1 LSSTKR
7 FVPQGEHAMIL
18 TKLIVAAAALS
29 FVAIGAADAAG
40 KPKPRKIMRADGV
53 VAYLPAPVVGTA
65 RPPWAA
71 PWECYTDEGYGRFRS
86 CSAGRR

>member
-1 LSSTKR
+1 MS
-7 FVPQGEHAMIL
+7 FM
-18 TKLIVAAAALS
+18 KLIVAATALS
-29 FVAIGAADAAG
+29 FVAVGAADAAG
-40 KPKPRKIMRADGV
+40 KPKRHKIVRTDGV
-53 VAYLPAPVVGTA
+53 VAYMPAYAPTMA

>member
-1 LSSTKR
+1 MT
-7 FVPQGEHAMIL
+7 L
-18 TKLIVAAAALS
+18 TKLIIAAAALS
-29 FVAIGAADAAG
+29 FAATGAADAAG
-40 KPKPRKIMRADGV
+40 QPKRHKVARASAI
-53 VAYLPAPVVGTA
+53 VAYLPAYAGTP

>member
-1 LSSTKR
+1 MPR
-7 FVPQGEHAMIL
+7 GENSMTM

-40 KPKPRKIMRADGV
+40 QPKHHKIVRADGV
-53 VAYLPAPVVGTA
+53 VAYVPTAAMA

>member
-1 LSSTKR
+1 MT
-7 FVPQGEHAMIL
+7 M
-18 TKLIVAAAALS
+18 TKLIAAVAALS

-40 KPKPRKIMRADGV
+40 KPKPHKIVRADGV
-53 VAYLPAPVVGTA
+53 VAYLPPATVGMA

-86 CSAGRR
+86 CSAGRW

>member
-1 LSSTKR
+1 MT
-7 FVPQGEHAMIL
+7 M
-18 TKLIVAAAALS
+18 TKLIVAVAALS

-40 KPKPRKIMRADGV
+40 KPKPRKIVRADGV
-53 VAYLPAPVVGTA
+53 VAYLPAPIVDAA

-86 CSAGRR
+86 CSAGRW

>member
-1 LSSTKR
+1 MT
-7 FVPQGEHAMIL
+7 L
-18 TKLIVAAAALS
+18 TKLIVAVAALS

-40 KPKPRKIMRADGV
+40 KTKRVRAVTNDGV
-53 VAYLPAPVVGTA
+53 VAYLPANPAATS

-71 PWECYTDEGYGRFRS
+71 PWECYTDEGYGRYRS

>member
-1 LSSTKR
+1 MT
-7 FVPQGEHAMIL
+7 L
-18 TKLIVAAAALS
+18 TKLIFAVAALS
-29 FVAIGAADAAG
+29 LVAIGAADAAG
-40 KPKPRKIMRADGV
+40 KPKPHKIVRTDGL
-53 VAYLPAPVVGTA
+53 VAYLPAPAVATA

>member
-1 LSSTKR
+1 MT
-7 FVPQGEHAMIL
+7 L

-40 KPKPRKIMRADGV
+40 KPKPHKIVRADGV
-53 VAYLPAPVVGTA
+53 VAYLPAYAAATP

-71 PWECYTDEGYGRFRS
+71 PWECYTDEGYGRYRS

>member
-1 LSSTKR
+1 
-7 FVPQGEHAMIL
+7 MIIA
-18 TKLIVAAAALS
+18 KLIVAVAALS
-29 FVAIGAADAAG
+29 FVAAGTAEAAG
-40 KPKPRKIMRADGV
+40 KPKHHKVVGADGL
-53 VAYLPAPVVGTA
+53 VAYLPAPVVSAA

>member
-1 LSSTKR
+1 MT
-7 FVPQGEHAMIL
+7 L

-40 KPKPRKIMRADGV
+40 KPKPRKIVRADGI